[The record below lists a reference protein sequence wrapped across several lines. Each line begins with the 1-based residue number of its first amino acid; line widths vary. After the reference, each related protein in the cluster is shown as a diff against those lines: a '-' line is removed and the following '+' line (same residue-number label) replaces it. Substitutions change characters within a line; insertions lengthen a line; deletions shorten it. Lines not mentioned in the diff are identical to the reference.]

1 MISNFTA
8 CSSLYLF
15 LSCHFFLHFIQSY
28 DKGTSAIA
36 ASSLLDEL
44 HWSESQ
50 LGHVQSAFFVGY
62 ALTQVFGGLLGGGHR
77 SSSSSNI
84 PSFAEGSTGGTLF
97 SDNAAISHR
106 ASRDFELGKL
116 LIDDD
121 DGDDTR
127 TNNIQRQRPQQQNDG
142 GGYRTILPISLV
154 LTGITTLLFPIAAK
168 AGPQYAILDRF
179 TLGLLEGVLLPA
191 AMAGVGATTSA
202 TTATGAS
209 GAPSIALDETTTTTT
224 TVTSARKKKWNNTEN
239 IKATASAIVI
249 AGCYLGSAWAYLS
262 AWIIFSD
269 ESILSSS
276 RLYYHLAQWGLLQ
289 YYQESSLSTSPSVDV
304 VSVWPLLFYING
316 IISLLIPI
324 MFSDIGW
331 RKNNNIITAKNK
343 YGNLL
348 SSSSSSSRSSS
359 SIMMTMMKEANA
371 IAKETLSSRSG
382 RAIVAAQIGQGALL
396 YSVSSW
402 GPLYLERIADAS
414 TAAAAI
420 ETTEVLQSS
429 SLLSSTAVA
438 ASIAASS
445 LILPQLT
452 QALIGVSIGV
462 GADKLSSSIGPRLT
476 RRCLQCMSGV
486 GPAMILFYLSILRNV
501 NIAAYVD

>member
-1 MISNFTA
+1 
-8 CSSLYLF
+8 
-15 LSCHFFLHFIQSY
+15 
-28 DKGTSAIA
+28 
-36 ASSLLDEL
+36 
-44 HWSESQ
+44 
-50 LGHVQSAFFVGY
+50 
-62 ALTQVFGGLLGGGHR
+62 
-77 SSSSSNI
+77 
-84 PSFAEGSTGGTLF
+84 
-97 SDNAAISHR
+97 
-106 ASRDFELGKL
+106 
-116 LIDDD
+116 
-121 DGDDTR
+121 
-127 TNNIQRQRPQQQNDG
+127 
-142 GGYRTILPISLV
+142 
-154 LTGITTLLFPIAAK
+154 
-168 AGPQYAILDRF
+168 
-179 TLGLLEGVLLPA
+179 
-191 AMAGVGATTSA
+191 MAGVGATTSA

-224 TVTSARKKKWNNTEN
+224 TIVTSARKKKWNNTEN

-324 MFSDIGW
+324 MFSNEDIGW
-331 RKNNNIITAKNK
+331 RKNDNIITAKNK

-382 RAIVAAQIGQGALL
+382 RAVVAAQIGQGALL